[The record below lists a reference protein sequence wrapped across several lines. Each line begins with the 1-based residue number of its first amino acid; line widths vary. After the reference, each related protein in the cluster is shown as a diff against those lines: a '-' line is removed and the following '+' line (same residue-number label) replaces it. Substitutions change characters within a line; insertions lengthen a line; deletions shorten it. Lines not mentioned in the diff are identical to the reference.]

1 MPLSS
6 LIAGVGKAIVD
17 SYSFSDAR
25 DVAFGDVGVGSV
37 DHHAIVGALA
47 YCLAHSPDKSGTAIG
62 IYRMVTSM
70 VGQHHLLQAPAF
82 SESGRDGK
90 HDAVAKRNYGR
101 LHVVVGIVTF
111 GNLLPSYQKR
121 RLEIL
126 SHKLQRDDNML
137 YAEHLA
143 VLTCTLYLPCI
154 MLGAIVECHSKG
166 YLLLALMQQSGG
178 IHPSAQYY
186 HGILHNQKSS
196 ISVLLLRAISSCS
209 GSPQLAKGCMEMP
222 PLGMNSPFTSI

>member
-6 LIAGVGKAIVD
+6 FIAGVGEAIVD

-47 YCLAHSPDKSGTAIG
+47 YCLAHSPDKSGAAIG
-62 IYRMVTSM
+62 IYRMVASM

-101 LHVVVGIVTF
+101 LHVVVGIVTL

-126 SHKLQRDDNML
+126 AHKLQWNHDML

-143 VLTCTLYLPCI
+143 VLSRALYLPLI
-154 MLGAIVECHSKG
+154 MLGAIVECHGKG
-166 YLLLALMQQSGG
+166 YLLLALVQKSGG
-178 IHPSAQYY
+178 IHSSAQYN
-186 HGILHNQKSS
+186 H
-196 ISVLLLRAISSCS
+196 
-209 GSPQLAKGCMEMP
+209 
-222 PLGMNSPFTSI
+222 